1 MAVQLISRNTVV
13 RGEFNRAIIVPR
25 WLVAQEILPDGEVE
39 FAVSDAAD
47 QPRQFRFAGF
57 MWNVAHDRLVIA
69 ARPDIDVEADTGS
82 VAAKVLR
89 ILIHTPVTAVGHN
102 FLFESTEAIASCVPA
117 LGARPMSELAEGL
130 GGEFRSATCEVK
142 FAENAQS
149 SVTAKIMTDQNLP
162 RFDLNFHFA
171 VESAESAAHACERSA
186 ECRNRAND
194 LLRVVT
200 EAQA

>member
-25 WLVAQEILPDGEVE
+25 WLVAQDILPDGEVE
-39 FAVSDAAD
+39 LAVSDAAD

-57 MWNVAHDRLVIA
+57 NWNIAHDRLMIA
-69 ARPDIDVEADTGS
+69 ARPDKDVEADTGAI
-82 VAAKVLR
+82 AAR
-89 ILIHTPVTAVGHN
+89 ILRVLNHTPVTAVGHN

-117 LGARPMSELAEGL
+117 LGARPMSDLADGL
-130 GGEFRSATCEVK
+130 GGEFRSSTCEVK
-142 FAENAQS
+142 VAENAQS

-162 RFDLNFHFA
+162 KFDLNFHFS
-171 VESAESAAHACERSA
+171 VESAESAAQACDRSA
-186 ECRNRAND
+186 ECRNSTTD

-200 EAQA
+200 EA

>member
-25 WLVAQEILPDGEVE
+25 WLVAQKILPDGEVD

-82 VAAKVLR
+82 VAAKILR
-89 ILIHTPVTAVGHN
+89 ILSHTPVTAVGHN

-117 LGARPMSELAEGL
+117 LGARPMSDLAGGL

-142 FAENAQS
+142 IAENAQS
-149 SVTAKIMTDQNLP
+149 SVTAKIVTDQEFP
-162 RFDLNFHFA
+162 KFDLNFHFA
-171 VESAESAAHACERSA
+171 VDSGELAEQTCDRSA
-186 ECRNRAND
+186 ECRNKAND

>member
-57 MWNVAHDRLVIA
+57 MWNVAHDRLMIA
-69 ARPDIDVEADTGS
+69 ARQEIEAETGP
-82 VAAKVLR
+82 VAARILR
-89 ILIHTPVTAVGHN
+89 ILSHTPVTAVGHN

-117 LGARPMSELAEGL
+117 LGTRPMSDLAGGL
-130 GGEFRSATCEVK
+130 GGEFRSSTCEVK
-142 FAENAQS
+142 IAENAQS
-149 SVTAKIMTDQNLP
+149 SVTARIMTDQNFP
-162 RFDLNFHFA
+162 KFDLNFHFA
-171 VESAESAAHACERSA
+171 VESAESAARACNRSA

>member
-25 WLVAQEILPDGEVE
+25 WLVAQEILPDGEVD

-82 VAAKVLR
+82 VAAR
-89 ILIHTPVTAVGHN
+89 ILGILSHTPITAVGHN
-102 FLFESTEAIASCVPA
+102 FLFESTEALASCVPA
-117 LGARPMSELAEGL
+117 LGARPMSDLADGL

-142 FAENAQS
+142 IAQNAQN
-149 SVTAKIMTDQNLP
+149 SVTAKIVTGQEFP
-162 RFDLNFHFA
+162 KFDLNFHFA
-171 VESAESAAHACERSA
+171 VDSAESAEKMCDRSA
-186 ECRNRAND
+186 ECRNKAND